1 MADGYA
7 LELQK
12 ALVAALKSSADVSAL
27 VAGRIYDHPPDGAS
41 LPYIRIGGIVPRPVR
56 AQASRAA
63 ILTYSM
69 EVHSRSGG
77 SGRVEATKIG
87 HAVTEALNERE
98 DALAS
103 ADLAVVQN
111 HWITTTVERNNDGET
126 YSAIVAFEALISG

>member
-12 ALVAALKSSADVSAL
+12 ALVAALKASIDVSAL
-27 VAGRIYDHPPDGAS
+27 VAGRIYDHPPDGAT

-63 ILTYSM
+63 ILTYSV

-77 SGRVEATKIG
+77 SGRVEVTKIG
-87 HAVTEALNERE
+87 HAVTEALNESE